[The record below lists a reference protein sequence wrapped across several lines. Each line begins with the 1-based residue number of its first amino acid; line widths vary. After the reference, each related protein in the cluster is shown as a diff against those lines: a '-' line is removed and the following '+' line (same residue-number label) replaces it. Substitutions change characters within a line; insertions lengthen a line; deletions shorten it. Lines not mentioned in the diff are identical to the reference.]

1 MLSASSGTLLT
12 FADSV
17 PYFFSIVKGHYPA
30 LVWLSIL
37 VGLTLI
43 VALVAIV
50 LFVYPNYQR
59 QQQVEQHYQA
69 GVAFQEASDWDKAM
83 EAFEKVVVIDASYR
97 DARSRLAEVRAK
109 QQEALAT
116 AQAKAAQATAEA
128 RATVQA
134 AAATSTVHAQAT
146 LTVQA
151 EQKATHAA
159 ILAANQ
165 MATRTAAARDTA
177 TAATATA
184 VAELEELKVHYQ
196 AGVVFQEAR
205 DLEKAAEEFEAVI
218 RIDAN
223 YEDTRT
229 RLAEVNARLQEA
241 QATAQADRARA
252 TAMAQ
257 ATATERVRATATAQ
271 AEATQIAKAA
281 AATATAIAS
290 QRVIIDNT
298 THHLGDN
305 KTGWEAPN
313 PEGKTYFTRF
323 WLSTQPTND
332 AILFLDTGSV
342 NYANPIW
349 INDNLVGSMPGN
361 GDAKWDVHLKVL
373 VLSAYLRTGENELK
387 IEATKDSKK
396 NFDDFMFRRL
406 ELMPREL
413 IEPSAAPQVITIDD
427 TVRHIGDSTAS
438 DWEVPDPESRSY
450 VKHFELPSD
459 PQGDGI
465 LVLKAF
471 GVLRKA
477 PIRVNGNTIGSLPGT
492 GANIWT
498 PEVAILVPESFLK
511 AGANQLEITAGSKD
525 NEYDDFMMKDIILRV
540 ALQ

>member
-1 MLSASSGTLLT
+1 MAQRHTISGRR
-12 FADSV
+12 S
-17 PYFFSIVKGHYPA
+17 A
-30 LVWLSIL
+30 LVWLSVL
-37 VGLTLI
+37 VGLALI

-69 GVAFQEASDWDKAM
+69 GVAFQSVEDWDKAV
-83 EAFEKVVVIDASYR
+83 EDFEKVVAIDASYN
-97 DARSRLAEVRAK
+97 DVQTRLAEVKAK
-109 QQEALAT
+109 QQEALAA
-116 AQAKAAQATAEA
+116 AQAKTAQATAEA

-134 AAATSTVHAQAT
+134 AAATSTTYARAT
-146 LTVQA
+146 LTTQA
-151 EQKATHAA
+151 KQEATRAA
-159 ILAANQ
+159 ILAVTE
-165 MATRTAAARDTA
+165 MATRTAAAQETA

-184 VAELEELKVHYQ
+184 VAKLEELETRYQ
-196 AGVVFQEAR
+196 AGIAFQEAENW
-205 DLEKAAEEFEAVI
+205 EKATQEFEAVI

-223 YEDTRT
+223 YQDVQSRIT
-229 RLAEVNARLQEA
+229 VVKARLRAA
-241 QATAQADRARA
+241 QATAQANQVRA
-252 TAMAQ
+252 TAMAR

-271 AEATQIAKAA
+271 AEAAQIAKAA
-281 AATATAIAS
+281 AATAMAIAD

-305 KTGWEAPN
+305 KTGWEVPN
-313 PEGKTYFTRF
+313 PEGKTFFTRF

-332 AILFLDTGSV
+332 AILFLDTWSV

-349 INDNLVGSMPGN
+349 INDNLVGSTPGN
-361 GDAKWDVHLKVL
+361 GDEKWDVHLKVL

-406 ELMPREL
+406 GLMPREL
-413 IEPSAAPQVITIDD
+413 IEPSAAPQIITIDD
-427 TVRHIGDSTAS
+427 TVRHIGDDTAS

-492 GANIWT
+492 GADTWT